1 MDRIIKCIKPST
13 EYEDPES
20 SENLKTLNRVIQGK
34 SDWLSMNENEKI
46 FKETIEYIK
55 QIKET
60 SNKNKRHHKSF
71 CKKSLEAGMNTD
83 YLIRT
88 ALDPQYSALFYYSP
102 VISNHEEYPER
113 KEVIAGLIYSFDDG
127 DKAYHIESICVNQVK
142 YFGIKGWQILNEF
155 KDFVAEAS
163 SITGITRI
171 ILSSVESANEFYS
184 RQGFKIN
191 TRNSL
196 YSLPELHSNYRERDG
211 TKKWSSPLPISE
223 VIEEKAIIGGGSLS
237 YNSNSNSNSLS
248 SNKVILIEVDPINR
262 SNDKYFVYDEENQYK
277 QEISARP
284 PVKRSSSISK
294 SSKSSTK
301 RSIRS
306 SIKRSTSKSSIKKST
321 NKSSTKKSTNKSY
334 NPFELSIID
343 VNDLSGGK
351 RKKNKIK

>member
-1 MDRIIKCIKPST
+1 MDRIVKCIRPST

-20 SENLKTLNRVIQGK
+20 SENLKTLNRIIQGR

-46 FKETIEYIK
+46 FKETIEYIE

-60 SNKNKRHHKSF
+60 DNRNKRHHKSF

-102 VISNHEEYPER
+102 VLSNHEEYPER
-113 KEVIAGLIYSFDDG
+113 KEVIAGLVYSFDDR

-142 YFGIKGWQILNEF
+142 YFGIRGWQIINEF

-163 SITGITRI
+163 SITGITKI
-171 ILSSVESANEFYS
+171 ILSSVDSANEFYT

-191 TRNSL
+191 TKNSL

-211 TKKWSSPLPISE
+211 TKKWSSPLPIPE
-223 VIEEKAIIGGGSLS
+223 ITEENIISGGSS
-237 YNSNSNSNSLS
+237 IYTSTITSPS
-248 SNKVILIEVDPINR
+248 SNKVILIEIDPVNS
-262 SNDKYFVYDEENQYK
+262 SNDKYFVYDKENQYK

-284 PVKRSSSISK
+284 PVKRSKTRSKTRSK
-294 SSKSSTK
+294 SSRLSRSNKKRKSV
-301 RSIRS
+301 
-306 SIKRSTSKSSIKKST
+306 
-321 NKSSTKKSTNKSY
+321 NKSHKSY
-334 NPFELSIID
+334 DPFELSIID

-351 RKKNKIK
+351 RRKNKIN

>member
-1 MDRIIKCIKPST
+1 MDRTIKCIKPST

-20 SENLKTLNRVIQGK
+20 SENLKTLNKIIQERP
-34 SDWLSMNENEKI
+34 DWLSMNENEKI
-46 FKETIEYIK
+46 FKETIEYIE

-60 SNKNKRHHKSF
+60 DNRNKRHHKSF

-102 VISNHEEYPER
+102 VLSNHEEYPER
-113 KEVIAGLIYSFDDG
+113 KEVIAGLVYSFDDR

-142 YFGIKGWQILNEF
+142 YFGIRGWQIINEF

-163 SITGITRI
+163 SITGITKI
-171 ILSSVESANEFYS
+171 ILSSVDSANEFYT

-191 TRNSL
+191 TKNSL

-211 TKKWSSPLPISE
+211 TKKWSSPLPIPE
-223 VIEEKAIIGGGSLS
+223 ITEENIISGGSS
-237 YNSNSNSNSLS
+237 IYTSTITSPS
-248 SNKVILIEVDPINR
+248 SNKVILIEIDPVNS
-262 SNDKYFVYDEENQYK
+262 SNDKYFVYDKENQYK

-284 PVKRSSSISK
+284 PVKRSKTRSKTRSK
-294 SSKSSTK
+294 SSRLSRSNKKRKSV
-301 RSIRS
+301 
-306 SIKRSTSKSSIKKST
+306 
-321 NKSSTKKSTNKSY
+321 NKSHKSY
-334 NPFELSIID
+334 DPFELSIID

-351 RKKNKIK
+351 RRKNKIN

>member
-1 MDRIIKCIKPST
+1 MDRIVKCIRPST

-20 SENLKTLNRVIQGK
+20 SENLKTLNRIIQGR
-34 SDWLSMNENEKI
+34 SDWLSMNKNEKI
-46 FKETIEYIK
+46 FKETIEYIE

-60 SNKNKRHHKSF
+60 DSRNKLHHKSF

-113 KEVIAGLIYSFDDG
+113 KEVIAGLVYSFDDS

-142 YFGIKGWQILNEF
+142 YFGIRGWQILNEF

-171 ILSSVESANEFYS
+171 ILSSVDSANEFYEK
-184 RQGFKIN
+184 QGFKIN
-191 TRNSL
+191 TKNSL
-196 YSLPELHSNYRERDG
+196 YSLPELHSNYRERNG
-211 TKKWSSPLPISE
+211 TKKWSSPLPIPE
-223 VIEEKAIIGGGSLS
+223 VIEEIEENVVVGGS
-237 YNSNSNSNSLS
+237 SNSNSL
-248 SNKVILIEVDPINR
+248 NKVILIEVDPINR

-284 PVKRSSSISK
+284 PIKRSKSK
-294 SSKSSTK
+294 SS
-301 RSIRS
+301 R
-306 SIKRSTSKSSIKKST
+306 SKSSRSKSSRSKSSRSKSSRSNKNRKIKI
-321 NKSSTKKSTNKSY
+321 NKSYKSY

-351 RKKNKIK
+351 RRKNKIK